1 MLAFLPFVPQS
12 PLTLVREA
20 QVVPV
25 RSEGRVLLRTDPI
38 EASLVRGMAPN
49 SAAWTDAKAGE
60 DGWFSGRAFGGGYAR
75 VRISSSQARTVLLEA
90 QGASHVYVNG
100 EPRAGDVYSYGYL
113 SLPVRLKAGENELIF
128 RCQRGRLRVEF
139 VESPKPIS
147 LDARDATLP
156 DRVRGVSQTLT
167 GALVVKNATNAAL
180 RDLRI
185 ETSSK
190 GGRKLSSPV
199 PLVPAMSARKVPIEI
214 GPGSNEALTVRLL
227 RGGKEIDRI
236 EVKVR
241 TRGPLETR
249 RVTFLSDIDGSV
261 QYYALNPAQA
271 PNAPGLILS
280 LHGAS
285 VEAQGQAD
293 AYAGKS
299 WANIVAATNRRP
311 YGYDWEDW
319 GRIDTLEVLA
329 LAKKTYPHDPARV
342 SLTGHSMG
350 GHGTWYIG
358 AHYPDLFGAIA
369 PSAGWISSF
378 TYADARRVT
387 GDDPVS
393 AILRRAANVGDTAP
407 LVRNYASLG
416 IYALHGDADDN
427 VPPTEARD
435 MMKLIAPFHRDNVLK
450 EIPGQNHW
458 WDLSDEAGADAVDY
472 APMMDFLARHAVPAK
487 NQVRELEFLTFNPE
501 VSSRCYWATVESQ
514 TKSMELSEI
523 KLRVDPYSRRFIG
536 TTKNVEQLALD
547 LSVLMPGKEI
557 KIELDGQKSTAT
569 VKAGSIL
576 RLRRVGETWQAAGEI
591 PVDQKNPRRAG
602 PFRLGF
608 NHRMIFVYGTQG
620 TAEEKA
626 WAYAKARYDA
636 ESWWYRGNGAVDV
649 IPDTEFDERR
659 DRDRSVVVFGNSET
673 NGAWKSLLGASP
685 VQVDRRGVRVGSR
698 VVSGDDLACL
708 FVRPRPGSDVAS
720 VAVVAGTG
728 LVGARTTNNLPYLQP
743 MLGLPDLLVVGADTW
758 DKGFGGV
765 RVAGF
770 FGNDWS
776 VERGDVAFAP

>member
-1 MLAFLPFVPQS
+1 MLAILPIVPQS
-12 PLTLVREA
+12 TPTLVREA

-25 RSEGRVLLRTDPI
+25 RSEGRVLLKADPV
-38 EASLVRGMAPN
+38 EAGLVRGTGVN
-49 SAAWTDAKAGE
+49 GLAWTDAKAGE

-75 VRISSSQARTVLLEA
+75 VLLKSAQERTILLEA
-90 QGASHVYVNG
+90 QGASHVYING

-128 RCQRGRLRVEF
+128 RCQRGRLRVAF
-139 VESPKPIS
+139 VESPKLVS
-147 LDARDATLP
+147 LDTRDSTLP
-156 DRVRGVSQTLT
+156 DRVKGRSDYSL
-167 GALVVKNATNAAL
+167 GAIVVRNATNTAL

-185 ETSSK
+185 ETGPKSEHA
-190 GGRKLSSPV
+190 LSLRV
-199 PLVPAMSARKVPIEI
+199 PLVPAMSARKVPIPI
-214 GPGSNEALTVRLL
+214 GPSPSEDLLVRLIQK
-227 RGGKEIDRI
+227 GKEIDRTTI
-236 EVKVR
+236 KIR
-241 TRGPLETR
+241 ARGPLETR
-249 RVTFLSDIDGSV
+249 RVTFVSEIDGSV
-261 QYYALNPAQA
+261 QYYGLNPAQSL
-271 PNAPGLILS
+271 NAPGLILS

-285 VEAQGQAD
+285 VEAQGQAE

-319 GRIDTLEVLA
+319 GRLDALEVLNH
-329 LAKKTYPHDPARV
+329 AKKSYPYDPARV

-387 GDDPVS
+387 GDDPIS
-393 AILRRAANVGDTAP
+393 TILRRAANVGDTAQ
-407 LVRNYASLG
+407 LVRNYRAFG

-435 MMKLIAPFHRDNVLK
+435 MMKLIAPFHRDNVLE

-487 NQVRELEFLTFNPE
+487 NEVREVEFLTFNPE
-501 VSSRCYWATVESQ
+501 ASARCHWATIESQ
-514 TKSMELSEI
+514 VRSMDLSEI
-523 KLRVDPYSRRFIG
+523 KLRVDPYSRRFVG

-547 LSVLMPGKEI
+547 LDVLMGGKAVKVEI
-557 KIELDGQKSTAT
+557 DGAKLEIPS
-569 VKAGSIL
+569 VSGRKL
-576 RLRRVGETWQAAGEI
+576 RLRRLGDTWRVAGEI
-591 PVDQKNPRRAG
+591 PTEQKNPLRAG

-620 TAEEKA
+620 SAEEKA

-649 IPDTEFDERR
+649 IPDVEFNAQK
-659 DRDRSVVVFGNSET
+659 DRDRSVILYGNAET
-673 NGAWKSLLGASP
+673 NRAWPALLAGSP
-685 VQVDRRGVRVGSR
+685 VQVDRRGIRVGAKLIQ
-698 VVSGDDLACL
+698 GDDLGCL
-708 FVRPRPGSDVAS
+708 FVRPRPGSAIAS

-728 LVGARTTNNLPYLQP
+728 LVGARATNNLPYLQP

-758 DKGFGGV
+758 EKGFGGV
-765 RVAGF
+765 RAAGF

-776 VERGDVAFAP
+776 IERGDVAVTP